1 MKPIALASVA
11 LVLAGCAATEKG
23 PSPYEGQWLIG
34 RVNGEALMVGPQQ
47 AKPTLT
53 VQEERMNTSFGCNQI
68 NGTWPEAGEAFGP
81 QMSTRMGCSA
91 PIAEMEQSYN
101 QAMAGANN
109 YRIEHGRLQILA
121 GDTVVVE
128 AYRDVP
134 TSQLTALNG
143 TWSLDKM
150 SGVDSI
156 QGLYDGRPPYLALD
170 MNDGRAN
177 GNSGCNQFFA
187 SVTPAGDALWLQQAG
202 MTLVACPDNLARQE
216 QVMMQHFADA
226 DRTVE
231 QDGKLQW
238 WKGDTLLLE
247 FSRQAQQ

>member
-34 RVNGEALMVGPQQ
+34 RINGDAVMTGPEQ

-53 VQEERMNTSFGCNQI
+53 IQDARMNSSFGCNQI
-68 NGTWPEAGEAFGP
+68 NGNWPEAGEPFGP
-81 QMSTRMGCSA
+81 QMSTRMAC
-91 PIAEMEQSYN
+91 PPPVAEMEQQYN
-101 QAMAGANN
+101 QAMTGANG

-121 GDTVVVE
+121 GDNVVVE
-128 AYRDVP
+128 AFRAVP
-134 TSQLTALNG
+134 ASQYAGWSG
-143 TWSLDKM
+143 TWSLDKLA
-150 SGVDSI
+150 GVDSI
-156 QGLYDGRPPYLALD
+156 QGLYDGRPPYLMLD
-170 MNDGRAN
+170 MNEGRAN

-216 QVMMQHFADA
+216 QKMMTHFAEA

-247 FSRQAQQ
+247 FSRQAQ